1 MCVGM
6 IPGTLATKTV
16 ALRMSLRW
24 NGHVMDVAATDID
37 PIHRIHLA
45 QTADGQLQ
53 ELGMM
58 VVLEPGE
65 ATIQE
70 MAASLLPEIQQLPFA
85 CVKKLSLLTAQ

>member
-24 NGHVMDVAATDID
+24 NGHVMDVAVIGTD
-37 PIHRIHLA
+37 PIHRIRLA

-53 ELGMM
+53 EPEMM
-58 VVLEPGE
+58 VVLEFVE
-65 ATIQE
+65 ATIQG
-70 MAASLLPEIQQLPFA
+70 MAVFQLPEIQQLPFA
-85 CVKKLSLLTAQ
+85 CVKKQSPLIAQ